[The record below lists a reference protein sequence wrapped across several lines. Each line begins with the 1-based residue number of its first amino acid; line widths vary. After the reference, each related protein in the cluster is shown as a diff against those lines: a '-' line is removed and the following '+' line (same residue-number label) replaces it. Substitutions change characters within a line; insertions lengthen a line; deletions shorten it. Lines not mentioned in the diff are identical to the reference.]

1 MEVRECTVK
10 SDIVSFRGSD
20 FVVQA
25 EDFIVLLGPGRGHNE
40 QHGEQGQA
48 ESEEF
53 HLGLLR
59 PMMGIER
66 NERERRNKQEKGG
79 EEKKIWKLGGN

>member
-1 MEVRECTVK
+1 MKARKFTVK
-10 SDIVSFRGSD
+10 SDILSFCGSD

-25 EDFIVLLGPGRGHNE
+25 EDFIVFLGPGRGHNE

-48 ESEEF
+48 ESEKF

-59 PMMGIER
+59 PMMGVER
-66 NERERRNKQEKGG
+66 NVRGSRNKQKNGD
-79 EEKKIWKLGGN
+79 EEKKIGKLGGN